1 MSPARSGLPVLGVVV
16 PVHDEQELLA
26 RCLRALGGAAGRLDG
41 RAEVRTVVVLDDCV
55 DDSERIAAGTGV
67 ERVMVGARRVG
78 TARRV
83 GCATLVAP
91 GRPGGPSP
99 ADWLVTTDADSTVP
113 PTWLRAHL
121 DALLDGYD
129 ALVGTVAVDDF
140 SAHPERVQRW
150 FRDVY
155 DRSGDPH
162 PHVHG
167 ANLGVRAEAYRAVGG
182 FSSLRTGEDVALV
195 AALSAHGYRVH
206 RSRASPVVTSARL
219 SGRALHGFAGHLHLI
234 AREETTP
241 LPPVA

>member
-1 MSPARSGLPVLGVVV
+1 MRPARSDLPVLGIVV
-16 PVHDEQELLA
+16 PVHDEQELLGG
-26 RCLRALGGAAGRLDG
+26 CLRALAVAAGRLEG
-41 RAEVRTVVVLDDCV
+41 RAEVRTVVVLDDCA
-55 DDSERIAAGTGV
+55 DDSAHIAARAGV
-67 ERVMVGARRVG
+67 ERVTVGARRVG
-78 TARRV
+78 TARHA
-83 GCATLVAP
+83 GCTSLLAP
-91 GRPGGPSP
+91 ARAGGRSP

-113 PTWLRAHL
+113 PSWLHAHL
-121 DALLDGYD
+121 DALVGGHD

-167 ANLGVRAEAYRAVGG
+167 ANLGVQAEAYRTVGG
-182 FSSLRTGEDVALV
+182 FSSLHTGEDVALV

-219 SGRALHGFAGHLHLI
+219 TGRALHGFAGHLRLL
-234 AREETTP
+234 ARGETTP